1 MRKHFTDPAQASRS
15 ETKMRE
21 LRYKGDTSQY
31 LAELL
36 ELNTD
41 VTWTGPSF
49 QKLIAR
55 ALPKKVIELVYSKRG
70 VLPTLDQEYL
80 QAVGEAGRTYEL
92 MQEDDALRT
101 TRHSEKGEP
110 DSISGRSKSGQLKS
124 KDKPRPHNSSNPSSK
139 DTPKSRFEEKDRK
152 WTDFAAALAG
162 VNKDAVDQRK
172 KDGKCFR
179 CGRDHHTLVC
189 FAKKD
194 VDGHELPTPPVKI
207 SSNKKKR
214 SRDDSE
220 DQPS

>member
-21 LRYKGDTSQY
+21 LQYKGDTSQY

-41 VTWTGPSF
+41 VNWTGPSF

-101 TRHSEKGEP
+101 TRQSGKGEP
-110 DSISGRSKSGQLKS
+110 DSTSGRSKSGQPKS
-124 KDKPRPHNSSNPSSK
+124 KDNPPRQLKPILKRN
-139 DTPKSRFEEKDRK
+139 DEDRVRRE
-152 WTDFAAALAG
+152 G
-162 VNKDAVDQRK
+162 PQM
-172 KDGKCFR
+172 
-179 CGRDHHTLVC
+179 GRLRR
-189 FAKKD
+189 
-194 VDGHELPTPPVKI
+194 
-207 SSNKKKR
+207 R
-214 SRDDSE
+214 SDRH
-220 DQPS
+220 